1 MERITPIT
9 LKKMKGAGEKITSLT
24 AYDYP
29 TALLL
34 DEAGVDVILVGD
46 SLGMVILGYETTLPV
61 SMEEMI
67 HHTKAVARAV
77 KHALLV
83 GDMPFLSFQTGVE
96 KAVENAGQFLKAGAQ
111 AVKIEG
117 GSEVLPA
124 IEAIVSFGIPV
135 MGHLGL
141 TPMKIHSY
149 GGYKA
154 QGRTEEAARRIFNDA
169 KSLVSAGVFSIVLE
183 SIPWKLAQAITQ
195 EVSVPTIGIGSG
207 PYCDGQVLVFHDAM
221 GLTPGYQPRHVKQ
234 FLKGQ
239 ELFRAAVKSY
249 IDEVRSGDF
258 PSQAH
263 SFEMKDF
270 DPDLLRGVQK

>member
-1 MERITPIT
+1 MERVTPIT

-34 DEAGVDVILVGD
+34 DEVGIDVILVGD
-46 SLGMVILGYETTLPV
+46 SLGMVMLGYETTLPV
-61 SMEEMI
+61 SMQEML
-67 HHTKAVARAV
+67 HHTRAVARGV
-77 KHALLV
+77 KRALVV

-96 KAVENAGQFLKAGAQ
+96 KAVENAGLFLKAGAQ
-111 AVKIEG
+111 AVKLEG
-117 GSEVLPA
+117 GSEILPV
-124 IEAIVSFGIPV
+124 IDTLISFGIPV

-169 KSLVSAGVFSIVLE
+169 RQLDSAGVFSIVLE
-183 SIPWKLAQAITQ
+183 SIPWKLAKTITE
-195 EVSVPTIGIGSG
+195 EVGAPTIGIGSG

-221 GLTPGYQPRHVKQ
+221 GLTPGYQPRHVKK
-234 FLKGQ
+234 FLQGQ
-239 ELFRAAVKSY
+239 EIFRTAVKSY
-249 IDEVRSGDF
+249 MEEVRSGDF
-258 PSQAH
+258 PSPAH

-270 DPDLLRGVQK
+270 DPEFLRGVQK